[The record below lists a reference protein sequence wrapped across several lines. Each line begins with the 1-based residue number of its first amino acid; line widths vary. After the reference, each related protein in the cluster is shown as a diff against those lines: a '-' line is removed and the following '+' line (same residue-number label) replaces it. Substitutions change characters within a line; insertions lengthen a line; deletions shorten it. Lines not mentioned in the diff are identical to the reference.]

1 MRRSNRSS
9 KDVGKTIGATTGVG
23 EGVTVGV
30 GVGATVGVG
39 VGVGVGVAVA
49 VGAGLETFTPLLH
62 TSFLPD
68 LTQVYFN
75 PLTVDVVFAF
85 LHELPCLTAP

>member
-1 MRRSNRSS
+1 MG
-9 KDVGKTIGATTGVG
+9 VGVG

-30 GVGATVGVG
+30 GVGEGVG
-39 VGVGVGVAVA
+39 VGVGVGVAVG
-49 VGAGLETFTPLLH
+49 VGAGVETFTPLLH

-75 PLTVDVVFAF
+75 PLTVDVVPAF
-85 LHELPCLTAP
+85 LQELPCLTAP